1 LTGRPASAAGP
12 ADLAGATPPRPPYP
26 STGSDRQDPAG
37 VLVIQVSTGALLF
50 IARQTSLWIGMW
62 VRSAAVA
69 LRIASPRAGP
79 IEMIGCDLGLRAPP

>member
-1 LTGRPASAAGP
+1 
-12 ADLAGATPPRPPYP
+12 
-26 STGSDRQDPAG
+26 
-37 VLVIQVSTGALLF
+37 LVIQVSTGALLF